1 MTDQAL
7 ISAKETSDGIT
18 SAIGLNKGMFT
29 WDNLLSAAIA
39 LVVCILAIMIIMRIM
54 RRMFAR
60 SKMEP
65 SLANFI
71 LKVIKIALEFAAIM
85 IVAGSLGFDVTALLA
100 VFSLLG
106 LAISLSVQNLLGN
119 LVSGV
124 VLLMNKPIR
133 DGDYIQAGGAE
144 GVVKNIGLFYTEL
157 NTLDNKVVNVPNS
170 ELSAGQIVNFTREPN
185 RRVDLVVGASYDCDT
200 EEVKN
205 KCASVIANAL
215 SLQDTPDVETV
226 NKAMAKL
233 AYLYGLQVVV
243 IDQDITIE
251 LADGSRPYSGNPF
264 ADDVVMFSESKVLGA
279 TYWKTPA
286 DVKVKGS
293 AALKAMN
300 GHTLIKKYAE
310 EEPLEEV
317 TMGIANA
324 FPAWLT
330 SSRTYL
336 CDVTHSS
343 WSH

>member
-7 ISAKETSDGIT
+7 ISAKETSEGIT

-157 NTLDNKVVNVPNS
+157 TTLDNKTVSVPNS
-170 ELSAGQIVNFTREPN
+170 DLSAAKIVNFTREDN
-185 RRVDLVVGASYDCDT
+185 RRVDLVIGASYDCDT
-200 EEVKN
+200 EDVK
-205 KCASVIANAL
+205 KALYEAIARTDKVLADPAPQVLVEEFGASVIKYTVRAWCKHE
-215 SLQDTPDVETV
+215 DYWDVH
-226 NKAMAKL
+226 
-233 AYLYGLQVVV
+233 YG
-243 IDQDITIE
+243 IND
-251 LADGSRPYSGNPF
+251 N
-264 ADDVVMFSESKVLGA
+264 VLGA
-279 TYWKTPA
+279 FKDA
-286 DVKVKGS
+286 GVKMSYEHVNVH
-293 AALKAMN
+293 M
-300 GHTLIKKYAE
+300 
-310 EEPLEEV
+310 V
-317 TMGIANA
+317 Q
-324 FPAWLT
+324 
-330 SSRTYL
+330 
-336 CDVTHSS
+336 D
-343 WSH
+343 

>member
-7 ISAKETSDGIT
+7 ISAKETSEGIT

-29 WDNLLSAAIA
+29 WDNLLS
-39 LVVCILAIMIIMRIM
+39 
-54 RRMFAR
+54 
-60 SKMEP
+60 
-65 SLANFI
+65 
-71 LKVIKIALEFAAIM
+71 AAIM

-200 EEVKN
+200 EEVK
-205 KCASVIANAL
+205 KALYEAIARTDKVLADPAPQVLVEEFGASVIKYTVRAWCKHE
-215 SLQDTPDVETV
+215 DYWDVH
-226 NKAMAKL
+226 
-233 AYLYGLQVVV
+233 YG
-243 IDQDITIE
+243 IND
-251 LADGSRPYSGNPF
+251 N
-264 ADDVVMFSESKVLGA
+264 VLGA
-279 TYWKTPA
+279 FKDA
-286 DVKVKGS
+286 GVKMSYEHVNVH
-293 AALKAMN
+293 M
-300 GHTLIKKYAE
+300 
-310 EEPLEEV
+310 V
-317 TMGIANA
+317 Q
-324 FPAWLT
+324 
-330 SSRTYL
+330 
-336 CDVTHSS
+336 D
-343 WSH
+343 

>member
-54 RRMFAR
+54 RKMFAR

-157 NTLDNKVVNVPNS
+157 TTLDNKTVNVPNS

-200 EEVKN
+200 EEVK
-205 KCASVIANAL
+205 KALYEAIARTDKVLADPAPQVLVEEFGASVIKYTVRAWCKHE
-215 SLQDTPDVETV
+215 DYWDVHYCI
-226 NKAMAKL
+226 N
-233 AYLYGLQVVV
+233 
-243 IDQDITIE
+243 D
-251 LADGSRPYSGNPF
+251 N
-264 ADDVVMFSESKVLGA
+264 VLGA
-279 TYWKTPA
+279 FKDA
-286 DVKVKGS
+286 GVKMSYEHVNVH
-293 AALKAMN
+293 M
-300 GHTLIKKYAE
+300 
-310 EEPLEEV
+310 V
-317 TMGIANA
+317 Q
-324 FPAWLT
+324 
-330 SSRTYL
+330 
-336 CDVTHSS
+336 D
-343 WSH
+343 